1 MLKVQK
7 DMIYRGGFFNIE
19 NPERNISKSKIL
31 NIQDSFLSFEKS
43 VILKEETLI
52 VLLDNKEDFS
62 KIKQIRF
69 NGVLFNKVFRNLFE
83 NDDFIY
89 KFTVNKIFEANGQLI
104 MFLKIVEA
112 EFHKDYD
119 KHMNKELIHYLMYKK
134 SKK

>member
-1 MLKVQK
+1 MLKIQE

-19 NPERNISKSKIL
+19 NPEGSISKYKIM
-31 NIQDSFLSFEKS
+31 NIQNSFLSYEKS
-43 VILKEETLI
+43 IILKEETLI
-52 VLLDNKEDFS
+52 ILLDNKEDFS

-89 KFTVNKIFEANGQLI
+89 KFTVDKIFEANGQLI

-119 KHMNKELIHYLMYKK
+119 KHMSKELIHYLMYKK
-134 SKK
+134 GKK

>member
-1 MLKVQK
+1 MLKIQE

-19 NPERNISKSKIL
+19 NPEGSISKYKIM
-31 NIQDSFLSFEKS
+31 NIRNSFLSYEKS
-43 VILKEETLI
+43 IILKEETLI
-52 VLLDNKEDFS
+52 ILLDNKEDFS

-89 KFTVNKIFEANGQLI
+89 KFTVDKIFEANGQLI

-134 SKK
+134 GKK